1 MTNREKARQNLSRK
15 AVIKQLKRLSNG
27 FKHVGDE
34 LNCDV
39 LLAAADWLKEFDDLM
54 ERWCAEQIERVK
66 ASGCCCENRINGAE
80 LRGKEETDE
89 DDE

>member
-15 AVIKQLKRLSNG
+15 TVIKELKRLSIG
-27 FKHVGDE
+27 FKNVGDE

-54 ERWCAEQIERVK
+54 EKWYEENVARVK
-66 ASGCCCENRINGAE
+66 ETGCCCESQRF
-80 LRGKEETDE
+80 LKEDTP
-89 DDE
+89 

>member
-15 AVIKQLKRLSNG
+15 TVIKQLKRLSIG
-27 FKHVGDE
+27 FKNVGDE

-54 ERWCAEQIERVK
+54 ERWYEENIARVNEN
-66 ASGCCCENRINGAE
+66 GCCCENQHFLGE
-80 LRGKEETDE
+80 SPKEDTP
-89 DDE
+89 